1 MYVSSSS
8 ELRQLCRQ
16 FTLSEIQLATRNF
29 DELLVIGCG
38 GFGKVYKGTIYEPN
52 LLAAAIKRLDSTSN
66 QGASEF
72 WAEVN
77 MLSNLRH
84 CHLVSFI
91 GYCNDGLEM
100 ILVYE
105 YMSNGTLEDHLH
117 RRQTP
122 LSWVQ
127 RLTICIGAARGLD
140 YLHTGTG
147 IKHGLVHRDVK
158 SSNILLHNSW
168 EAKISDFGLSKICPK
183 NQQTTHVNTV
193 VKGTFGYLDPDYFY
207 TGKLTRKS
215 DVYAF
220 GVVLFEVLCGK
231 RAVDTTID
239 EEHWGLA
246 RWAQDSIKEGRLK
259 QIVDTN
265 IRETLSTKCLKDY
278 ARLADRCLHSHPK
291 KRPTM
296 AEIVAGLESILA
308 SQEKA
313 NKTLHGGGMTIFGKR
328 VPMFVFPSNGNNSV
342 ESTSSSSLKLF
353 SDFVGDESRI
363 PYEFDYDTICVA
375 TDNFSDANVVP
386 QSAFASMYKGTLEN
400 GQRVG
405 IAGPY
410 SSSECRRAEDVLSLL
425 VQLQHEN
432 LLKLLGYYIKEA
444 KPFFVFELAANG
456 GLDRLIYDPNCD
468 VLGWNERYK
477 ILLGVARVL
486 LYLHK
491 DAPIRIIH
499 GDVRPEN
506 ILLDESLEPKLSD
519 FRFARCLINET
530 DCVDTDVIHWTSS
543 QHGRLSTKSDVL
555 SFGMLIL
562 KTISGC
568 RTYNGIPAANENFLQ
583 YAWTNWWEGTYSDIV
598 DPRIDADSSSIRRF
612 IHIGLLCVQ
621 ANAIDR
627 PTMKDVDSMLLSS
640 SFLTLPIP
648 KNPHIMEDECACTNG
663 HEVLSNNYG
672 SETVRG
678 IGIGARTVPARV
690 LEEDLAYTNGQEV
703 LSSNNYDFGTAEDFI
718 LELEPR

>member
-1 MYVSSSS
+1 MFDYIVGDIIQTISITMYVSSSS

-84 CHLVSFI
+84 CHLVSLI
-91 GYCNDGLEM
+91 GYCNDGQEM

-127 RLTICIGAARGLD
+127 RLAICIGAARGLD
-140 YLHTGTG
+140 YLHSGT
-147 IKHGLVHRDVK
+147 
-158 SSNILLHNSW
+158 
-168 EAKISDFGLSKICPK
+168 DFGLSKICPK

-207 TGKLTRKS
+207 T
-215 DVYAF
+215 
-220 GVVLFEVLCGK
+220 
-231 RAVDTTID
+231 VDTTID

-265 IRETLSTKCLKDY
+265 IRETISTKCLKDF

-296 AEIVAGLESILA
+296 AEVVAGLESIRA

-328 VPMFVFPSNGNNSV
+328 VPIFVFPSNGNNSV

-375 TDNFSDANVVP
+375 TDNFSDANIVP

-410 SSSECRRAEDVLSLL
+410 SSSECQRAEDVLSLL

-491 DAPIRIIH
+491 NAPIRIIH

-530 DCVDTDVIHWTSS
+530 DCVDTDVIHWTSEYTAPEYKL
-543 QHGRLSTKSDVL
+543 HGRLSTKSDVL

-627 PTMKDVDSMLLSS
+627 PTMKDVNSMLLSS

-648 KNPHIMEDECACTNG
+648 KNPHIMEDEWACTNG

-678 IGIGARTVPARV
+678 IGIGAETVPAQV
-690 LEEDLAYTNGQEV
+690 LEEDKPKYIWSGSFVVE
-703 LSSNNYDFGTAEDFI
+703 
-718 LELEPR
+718 

>member
-72 WAEVN
+72 WAKVN

-84 CHLVSFI
+84 CHLVSLI
-91 GYCNDGLEM
+91 GYCNDGQEM

-127 RLTICIGAARGLD
+127 RLTICIGAARGSQ
-140 YLHTGTG
+140 YF
-147 IKHGLVHRDVK
+147 
-158 SSNILLHNSW
+158 W

-220 GVVLFEVLCGK
+220 GVVLLEVLCGK

-265 IRETLSTKCLKDY
+265 IRETISTKCLKDY
-278 ARLADRCLHSHPK
+278 ARIADRCLHSHPK

-308 SQEKA
+308 SQAAAKLE
-313 NKTLHGGGMTIFGKR
+313 I
-328 VPMFVFPSNGNNSV
+328 SNRGV
-342 ESTSSSSLKLF
+342 E
-353 SDFVGDESRI
+353 
-363 PYEFDYDTICVA
+363 
-375 TDNFSDANVVP
+375 NVYT
-386 QSAFASMYKGTLEN
+386 QK
-400 GQRVG
+400 
-405 IAGPY
+405 
-410 SSSECRRAEDVLSLL
+410 
-425 VQLQHEN
+425 
-432 LLKLLGYYIKEA
+432 
-444 KPFFVFELAANG
+444 
-456 GLDRLIYDPNCD
+456 
-468 VLGWNERYK
+468 
-477 ILLGVARVL
+477 
-486 LYLHK
+486 
-491 DAPIRIIH
+491 
-499 GDVRPEN
+499 
-506 ILLDESLEPKLSD
+506 
-519 FRFARCLINET
+519 
-530 DCVDTDVIHWTSS
+530 
-543 QHGRLSTKSDVL
+543 
-555 SFGMLIL
+555 
-562 KTISGC
+562 
-568 RTYNGIPAANENFLQ
+568 FL
-583 YAWTNWWEGTYSDIV
+583 
-598 DPRIDADSSSIRRF
+598 
-612 IHIGLLCVQ
+612 
-621 ANAIDR
+621 
-627 PTMKDVDSMLLSS
+627 
-640 SFLTLPIP
+640 
-648 KNPHIMEDECACTNG
+648 
-663 HEVLSNNYG
+663 
-672 SETVRG
+672 
-678 IGIGARTVPARV
+678 
-690 LEEDLAYTNGQEV
+690 
-703 LSSNNYDFGTAEDFI
+703 
-718 LELEPR
+718 